1 MTAKKHDTCCTS
13 CGAQGVGVIET
24 RFVIVNSANKY
35 DSLRLC
41 HGMPVKSYIRRRRH
55 CLSCNYRFSTA
66 EISQEDIEATCLELK
81 NLRGQVAKQKI
92 ALQLLLDLSALD
104 QQPPAA

>member
-1 MTAKKHDTCCTS
+1 MTAKKHDICCIS
-13 CGAQGVGVIET
+13 CGAQGVRVSET
-24 RFVIVNSANKY
+24 RRMNVNRTNENQP
-35 DSLRLC
+35 SLLC
-41 HGMPVKSYIRRRRH
+41 YGMPVKSYIRRRRH
-55 CLSCNYRFSTA
+55 CLSCDHRFSTI